1 MNWSRDVPAIVEPFS
16 TLYLVAGVTTLDG
29 DIIRPR
35 SEVRRQWRW
44 SALSFSS
51 QFLIAAA
58 LVLFV
63 AMAVLGTW
71 ITEQIK
77 QSVLETSGAQGGQF
91 MAGFLEPH
99 VQELQVG
106 GELSEE
112 AHRTLDARFIGT
124 PVGDSVV
131 SIKIWRA
138 DGTVIY
144 STNKDLIGQQFV
156 STDVTRAA
164 SGEIIA
170 EYEDLVSQE
179 SAHEQSLDV
188 ALIEVY
194 GPLYRQGTDEVLAV
208 GEIYENADALA
219 AELYVSRLRTWIVVC
234 LTTMLMLAVLYFI
247 VRRGDMTIVA
257 QRSELR
263 QHVQEA
269 RQLAHQNEEL
279 RLVAE
284 KARLDASEAN
294 EQLLDRIGSDLH
306 DGPIQL
312 LTLLT
317 LKLSN
322 RNIAKHFREVPEE
335 LTPLVGSLRNIAGEA
350 ITELRNLSTGLSLP
364 EIGDLTLRDAM
375 RSAVSHH
382 EDITGDRVTATFGE
396 LPPHISEATKICAYR
411 VIQEG
416 LNNAY
421 KHAKESAKSVVAFA
435 DKDVLTIEVRDS
447 GAKSSTPVAGGVGR
461 QKLGLTAMRNRVGAL
476 KGSVSVTTDAVKGTI
491 VVAVLPMDATQ

>member
-1 MNWSRDVPAIVEPFS
+1 MDSPF
-16 TLYLVAGVTTLDG
+16 V
-29 DIIRPR
+29 RPR
-35 SEVRRQWRW
+35 SEGRRRWRW
-44 SALSFSS
+44 RELSFSS
-51 QFLIAAA
+51 QFLGAAA
-58 LVLFV
+58 IVLFV
-63 AMAVLGTW
+63 AMAVLGSW
-71 ITEQIK
+71 VTEQIK
-77 QSVLETSGAQGGQF
+77 QSVLKTSGAQGAQF
-91 MAGFLEPH
+91 MTGFLEPH
-99 VQELQVG
+99 VQQLQRG
-106 GELSEE
+106 RELSDEV
-112 AHRTLDARFIGT
+112 HRTLDALFIGT
-124 PVGDSVV
+124 PVGDSLI

-144 STNKDLIGQQFV
+144 STNKALIGQKFV
-156 STDVTRAA
+156 SSDVARAA
-164 SGEIIA
+164 SGEVIA

-179 SAHEQSLDV
+179 SAYEQSLGV

-194 GPLYRQGTDEVLAV
+194 GPLYLRGTDQVLAV

-219 AELYVSRLRTWIVVC
+219 AELEISRLRTWIVVC

-263 QHVQEA
+263 QHVLEA

-322 RNIAKHFREVPEE
+322 RSIAKQLKVLPEA
-335 LTPLVGSLRNIAGEA
+335 LTPLISSLRTIAGEA
-350 ITELRNLSTGLSLP
+350 ITELRNLSAGLSLP
-364 EIGDLTLRDAM
+364 EISELTLEQALG
-375 RSAVSHH
+375 SAVSHH
-382 EDITGDRVTATFGE
+382 VDITGDRVSVVLRD
-396 LPPHISEATKICAYR
+396 LPDHITEAIKICAYR

-416 LNNAY
+416 LNNAQ
-421 KHAKESAKSVVAFA
+421 KHAKDSEKSVVAF
-435 DKDVLTIEVRDS
+435 VESGILTIEVRDS
-447 GAKSSTPVAGGVGR
+447 GAKSSAPVAGGVGR
-461 QKLGLTAMRNRVGAL
+461 QKMGLTAMRNRVGAL
-476 KGSVSVTTDAVKGTI
+476 KGTVSVTTDPEQGT
-491 VVAVLPMDATQ
+491 VVEAKLPLDPT

>member
-1 MNWSRDVPAIVEPFS
+1 M
-16 TLYLVAGVTTLDG
+16 DG
-29 DIIRPR
+29 DVVRPR
-35 SEVRRQWRW
+35 SELQTRWRW

-58 LVLFV
+58 LVLFI
-63 AMAVLGTW
+63 AMAVLGSW

-99 VQELQVG
+99 VQELEVG

-112 AHRTLDARFIGT
+112 AHRTLDALFIGT

-144 STNKDLIGQQFV
+144 STNKDLIGQKFV
-156 STDVTRAA
+156 STDVARAA
-164 SGEIIA
+164 SGETIA

-179 SAHEQSLDV
+179 SAHEQSLNI

-194 GPLYRQGTDEVLAV
+194 GPLYRQGSNEVLAV

-219 AELYVSRLRTWIVVC
+219 AELNISRLRTWMVVC
-234 LTTMLMLAVLYFI
+234 LTTALMLGGLYFI

-263 QHVQEA
+263 QHVQDA

-322 RNIAKHFREVPEE
+322 RNIAKHIKELPEE
-335 LTPLVGSLRNIAGEA
+335 LVPLVGSLRNIAGEA
-350 ITELRNLSTGLSLP
+350 ITELRNLSLGLSLP
-364 EIGDLTLRDAM
+364 EIGGLTLRDAVL
-375 RSAVSHH
+375 SAVSHH
-382 EDITGDRVTATFGE
+382 EDITGDKVAVSVGG
-396 LPPHISEATKICAYR
+396 LPPQISEATKICAYR

-421 KHAKESAKSVVAFA
+421 KHAKESTKSVSVFA

-447 GAKSSTPVAGGVGR
+447 GAKSSAPMAGGVGR

-476 KGSVSVTTDAVKGTI
+476 KGTVSVTTDPVKGTI
-491 VVAVLPMDATQ
+491 VVAALPIDAAQ

>member
-1 MNWSRDVPAIVEPFS
+1 MNWAHHVPAMVEPFA
-16 TLYLVAGVTTLDG
+16 TPYLVSGVSTLDG
-29 DIIRPR
+29 DALRPR
-35 SEVRRQWRW
+35 SEIRSRWRW
-44 SALSFSS
+44 SSLSFSS
-51 QFLIAAA
+51 QFLVAAA

-63 AMAVLGTW
+63 AMAVLGSW

-99 VQELQVG
+99 VQELETD

-112 AHRTLDARFIGT
+112 AHRTLDALFIGT

-144 STNKDLIGQQFV
+144 STNKDLIGQKFV
-156 STDVTRAA
+156 STDVAKAA
-164 SGEIIA
+164 AGEIIA

-179 SAHEQSLDV
+179 SAYEQSLDV

-194 GPLYRQGTDEVLAV
+194 GPLYRQGSKEVLAV
-208 GEIYENADALA
+208 GEIYENANALA
-219 AELYVSRLRTWIVVC
+219 AELNISRSRTWMVVC

-263 QHVQEA
+263 QHVQDA
-269 RQLAHQNEEL
+269 RQLAQQNEEL

-322 RNIAKHFREVPEE
+322 RNISKYVKEMPEG
-335 LTPLVGSLRNIAGEA
+335 LPPLVASIRNIAGDA

-364 EIGDLTLRDAM
+364 EIGGLSLREALQ
-375 RSAVSHH
+375 SAVSHH
-382 EDITGDRVTATFGE
+382 EDVTGDRVAVSFGD
-396 LPPHISEATKICAYR
+396 LPLHITEATKICAYR

-421 KHAKESAKSVVAFA
+421 KHAKESAKSVVASA
-435 DKDVLTIEVRDS
+435 SGDVLTIEVRDR
-447 GAKSSTPVAGGVGR
+447 GAKASKPVAGGVGR
-461 QKLGLTAMRNRVGAL
+461 QKMGLTAMRNRVGAL
-476 KGSVSVTTDAVKGTI
+476 KGTVSVTTDEVEGTV
-491 VVAVLPMDATQ
+491 VVAMLPVDTSQ

>member
-1 MNWSRDVPAIVEPFS
+1 MVEPFV
-16 TLYLVAGVTTLDG
+16 TLYLVTGVSTLDRDAIG
-29 DIIRPR
+29 PR
-35 SEVRRQWRW
+35 SEDGRRWRW
-44 SALSFSS
+44 RDLSFSS
-51 QFLIAAA
+51 QFLIAATV
-58 LVLFV
+58 VLFV
-63 AMAVLGTW
+63 AMAVLGSW

-77 QSVLETSGAQGGQF
+77 QSVLETSGAQGAQF

-99 VQELQVG
+99 VQELEAG

-124 PVGDSVV
+124 PVGDSVI
-131 SIKIWRA
+131 SIKIWRP

-144 STNKDLIGQQFV
+144 STNKELIGQKFV

-164 SGEIIA
+164 GGEVIA

-179 SAHEQSLDV
+179 SAYEQSLNV

-194 GPLYRQGTDEVLAV
+194 GPLYRQGTKEVLAV

-219 AELYVSRLRTWIVVC
+219 AELNISRLRTWIVVC

-247 VRRGDMTIVA
+247 VRRGDITIVA

-279 RLVAE
+279 RLAAE

-322 RNIAKHFREVPEE
+322 RNIAKHISELPRE
-335 LTPLVGSLRNIAGEA
+335 LAPLVDSLRTIAGDA
-350 ITELRNLSTGLSLP
+350 ITELRNLSAGLSLP
-364 EIGDLTLRDAM
+364 EIGGLSLTEAM
-375 RSAVSHH
+375 QSAVSHH
-382 EDITGDRVTATFGE
+382 EDITGDRVSVAFRD
-396 LPPHISEATKICAYR
+396 LPEHITEATKICAYR

-421 KHAKESAKSVVAFA
+421 KHAKESTKSVVAFA
-435 DKDVLTIEVRDS
+435 ERDRLTIEVRDS
-447 GAKSSTPVAGGVGR
+447 GAKSATPVAGGVGR

-476 KGSVSVTTDAVKGTI
+476 KGTVSVSTDAVKGT
-491 VVAVLPMDATQ
+491 VVIAVLPIDSAP

>member
-1 MNWSRDVPAIVEPFS
+1 MLSAMVQPFLA
-16 TLYLVAGVTTLDG
+16 LYLVFGVATLDSP
-29 DIIRPR
+29 IIGPR
-35 SEVRRQWRW
+35 SEGGRRGRWRE
-44 SALSFSS
+44 LSFSS
-51 QFLIAAA
+51 QFLVAAA
-58 LVLFV
+58 IVLFV

-71 ITEQIK
+71 ITEQVK
-77 QSVLETSGAQGGQF
+77 QSVLETSGAQGAQF
-91 MAGFLEPH
+91 MTGFLEPH

-106 GELSEE
+106 GTLSDEV
-112 AHRTLDARFIGT
+112 HQTLDALFIGT
-124 PVGDSVV
+124 PVGDSLI

-144 STNKDLIGQQFV
+144 STNKDLIGQKFV
-156 STDVTRAA
+156 STDVERAA
-164 SGEIIA
+164 AGEVIA

-179 SAHEQSLDV
+179 SAYEQSLNV

-194 GPLYRQGTDEVLAV
+194 GPLHRNGTDEVIAV

-219 AELYVSRLRTWIVVC
+219 AELGKSRLRTWLVVC
-234 LTTMLMLAVLYFI
+234 LTTVLMLGVLYFI

-269 RQLAHQNEEL
+269 RQLAQQNDEL
-279 RLVAE
+279 RLAAE

-322 RNIAKHFREVPEE
+322 RSIAKQVKALPEG
-335 LTPLVGSLRNIAGEA
+335 LKPLVDSLRNIAGEA
-350 ITELRNLSTGLSLP
+350 ITELRNLSSGLSLP
-364 EIGDLTLRDAM
+364 EISGLTLEQAL
-375 RSAVSHH
+375 RSAVTHH
-382 EDITGDRVTATFGE
+382 QDITGDRVSVVLRD
-396 LPPHISEATKICAYR
+396 LPERITEATKICGYR

-416 LNNAY
+416 LNNAH
-421 KHAKESAKSVVAFA
+421 KHAKESEKSVMAFSE
-435 DKDVLTIEVRDS
+435 KGVLTIEVRDS
-447 GAKSSTPVAGGVGR
+447 GAKSATPVAGGVGR
-461 QKLGLTAMRNRVGAL
+461 QKMGLTAMRNRVGAL
-476 KGSVSVTTDAVKGTI
+476 KGVIDVTTDAIQGTV
-491 VVAVLPMDATQ
+491 VVAKLPLDAA

>member
-1 MNWSRDVPAIVEPFS
+1 M
-16 TLYLVAGVTTLDG
+16 DG
-29 DIIRPR
+29 DAVRPR
-35 SEVRRQWRW
+35 SEDQRRWRW
-44 SALSFSS
+44 SRLSFSS

-63 AMAVLGTW
+63 AMAVLGSW

-77 QSVLETSGAQGGQF
+77 QSVLQTSGAQGGQF

-112 AHRTLDARFIGT
+112 AHRTLDALFIGT
-124 PVGDSVV
+124 PVGDSVI

-144 STNKDLIGQQFV
+144 STNKDLIGQHFA
-156 STDVTRAA
+156 SSDVARAA
-164 SGEIIA
+164 NGEIIA
-170 EYEDLVSQE
+170 EYEDLISQE
-179 SAHEQSLDV
+179 SAYEQSLDV

-194 GPLYRQGTDEVLAV
+194 GPLYRRGTNEVLAV

-219 AELYVSRLRTWIVVC
+219 AELRISRLRTWLVVC
-234 LTTMLMLAVLYFI
+234 LTTMLMLGVLYFI
-247 VRRGDMTIVA
+247 VRRGDMTITA

-269 RQLAHQNEEL
+269 RQLAHQNEDL
-279 RLVAE
+279 RLAAE

-322 RNIAKHFREVPEE
+322 RNIAKHIKEMPDE
-335 LTPLVGSLRNIAGEA
+335 LTPLIGSLRTIAGDA
-350 ITELRNLSTGLSLP
+350 ITELRNLSSGLSLP
-364 EIGDLTLRDAM
+364 EISGLSLKEAM
-375 RSAVSHH
+375 QSAVSHH
-382 EDITGDRVTATFGE
+382 EDITGDRVAVSFGAM
-396 LPPHISEATKICAYR
+396 PDQITEAMKICAYR

-421 KHAKESAKSVVAFA
+421 KHAKESAKSVTAFVDHA
-435 DKDVLTIEVRDS
+435 ALTIEVRDS
-447 GAKSSTPVAGGVGR
+447 GAKSSQPLAGGVGR
-461 QKLGLTAMRNRVGAL
+461 QKMGLTAMRNRVGAL
-476 KGSVSVTTDAVKGTI
+476 KGSVSVTTDSVKGTT
-491 VVAVLPMDATQ
+491 VVAILPIETAP

>member
-1 MNWSRDVPAIVEPFS
+1 MDSH
-16 TLYLVAGVTTLDG
+16 LV
-29 DIIRPR
+29 RPT
-35 SEVRRQWRW
+35 SEDRRGRQW
-44 SALSFSS
+44 SDLSFSS
-51 QFLIAAA
+51 QFLGAATV
-58 LVLFV
+58 VLFV

-77 QSVLETSGAQGGQF
+77 QSVLRTSGAQGAQF

-99 VQELQVG
+99 VQELRPG
-106 GELSEE
+106 AGLSEST
-112 AHRTLDARFIGT
+112 HHTLDALFIGT
-124 PVGDSVV
+124 PVGDSVI

-144 STNKDLIGQQFV
+144 STNKELIGQKFV
-156 STDVTRAA
+156 STDVARAA

-170 EYEDLVSQE
+170 EYEDLISQE
-179 SAHEQSLDV
+179 SAYEQSLDV

-194 GPLYRQGTDEVLAV
+194 GPLFRRGTDEVLAV

-219 AELYVSRLRTWIVVC
+219 AELQISRLRTWIVVC
-234 LTTMLMLAVLYFI
+234 ITTMLMLAVLYFI

-269 RQLAHQNEEL
+269 RQLAHQNDDL
-279 RLVAE
+279 RLAAE

-322 RNIAKHFREVPEE
+322 RSIGKQVEVLPEE
-335 LTPLVGSLRNIAGEA
+335 LRPLVLSLRQIAGEA
-350 ITELRNLSTGLSLP
+350 ITELRNLSLGLSLP
-364 EIGDLTLRDAM
+364 EIRGLTLEEAL

-382 EDITGDRVTATFGE
+382 EDITGDRISITLGE
-396 LPPHISEATKICAYR
+396 LPAQTTEATKICAYR

-435 DKDVLTIEVRDS
+435 EGNQLTIEVRDT
-447 GAKSSTPVAGGVGR
+447 GAKLSAPVAGGVGR

-476 KGSVSVTTDAVKGTI
+476 RGTVSVTTDSVRGTI
-491 VVAVLPMDATQ
+491 VVAELPIDPT